1 MNIDFSAEELAFR
14 AEVKAWF
21 EANLPKELKAKE
33 EAGESLTKEELIS
46 WDAN

>member
-21 EANLPKELKAKE
+21 EANLPKVKPLYERAPKPPQRFEPPKKA
-33 EAGESLTKEELIS
+33 
-46 WDAN
+46 